1 MLERAAFSQSANSSQ
16 AACGPASK
24 SFVPD
29 ASIKV
34 DQGLLKSVGAAAW
47 RHAGQSPVP
56 AAAAFNATDV
66 LIRSP
71 DAHEQAVTPLL
82 SPQHRTVPFNNPTQA
97 LDFETPLFKGK
108 VVVMMKG
115 MASTPAGVF
124 DGKRRLMWMA
134 IQGRFKQ
141 PGVSFDGLCL
151 GSEFSRPLKLPA
163 GALLS
168 KASMWLVSK
177 MGSGVQLDTSGPTPH
192 ILAPLI
198 AAAQVVNVS
207 KPGQEPNMLDVEED
221 MTAFDAGLVG
231 SWSGK
236 ALSGAKRRALFGGK
250 AARQGR
256 CFDTEHVWTF
266 QVYDHVCDYGSFLL
280 PIPFFKVDLV
290 QVLDGQP
297 MQLLL
302 KDTASGSNMLKL
314 EVWHRRMLEHKANSS
329 SSSSSS
335 ISTCYDMQGLVAA
348 AAAALASDD
357 SPRCSTGG
365 GRLSRAGSLR
375 LAPAAGMVKA

>member
-71 DAHEQAVTPLL
+71 DAHEQVSATFLAGKVLPWKTMNCSGLSAAAACNSKLISCHCCQLCAHKQHPACTSSSLPTTNPNASPHNMHYPSASIVLLLQAVTPLL

-134 IQGRFKQ
+134 IQVRHAANG
-141 PGVSFDGLCL
+141 
-151 GSEFSRPLKLPA
+151 
-163 GALLS
+163 
-168 KASMWLVSK
+168 
-177 MGSGVQLDTSGPTPH
+177 
-192 ILAPLI
+192 I
-198 AAAQVVNVS
+198 AR
-207 KPGQEPNMLDVEED
+207 L
-221 MTAFDAGLVG
+221 
-231 SWSGK
+231 
-236 ALSGAKRRALFGGK
+236 
-250 AARQGR
+250 QGR
-256 CFDTEHVWTF
+256 C
-266 QVYDHVCDYGSFLL
+266 
-280 PIPFFKVDLV
+280 
-290 QVLDGQP
+290 
-297 MQLLL
+297 
-302 KDTASGSNMLKL
+302 KDTLQ
-314 EVWHRRMLEHKANSS
+314 RMLS
-329 SSSSSS
+329 
-335 ISTCYDMQGLVAA
+335 QL
-348 AAAALASDD
+348 
-357 SPRCSTGG
+357 
-365 GRLSRAGSLR
+365 
-375 LAPAAGMVKA
+375 